1 MAQNQPRIQYSNLD
15 LPFGFIGFDMDFD
28 TLYKH
33 YFDQLLYITMRLIVF
48 DGLPASID
56 ETFLKY
62 TLLLSG
68 KSVFFRLDED
78 IIDSMQ
84 DESRPLKA
92 GDLVALNGNKSDVPT
107 LYYMQRKILVTNPCF
122 KKTYDLLPGKDCV
135 VVYCT
140 ETDKYKVFGYGGLFA
155 LIARTATIL
164 ADNDISINCAQKNTR
179 LVNVIGAD
187 DQQTARSAQMAVDAM
202 YNGKPYVIAQ
212 KSLVSDLTGIPMT
225 QKTSTSDIVQLIEMR
240 QYIYAHFYEVLGLQ
254 THDNMKKER
263 LITEEIND
271 NEEISALNV
280 DDILVSIQDGIDSVN
295 KMFGTNITVSLNPI
309 IQRAHVEDA
318 AEDQTEDAAEDQTED
333 AAEDQTEDAAEDQT
347 EDAAED
353 QTEDAAED
361 QTEDAA
367 EDQTE
372 DAAEDQTED
381 AAEDQTEDAAE
392 DQTEDAAEDQT
403 EDAAEDQTEDA
414 AEDQT
419 EDASEDQT
427 EDAAEDQTEDAA
439 EDQTEDAAEDQTED
453 AAEDQTEDAAEELPG
468 QMSFDITVN
477 AQDDTQV
484 SIVIGEEV
492 QTDDVPGDNA
502 AMARNGA
509 DAGG

>member
-1 MAQNQPRIQYSNLD
+1 MAQNQPRIEYSNLD
-15 LPFGFIGFDMDFD
+15 LPFGYQGFDMCFD

-48 DGLPASID
+48 EGIPESID
-56 ETFLKY
+56 ETFFKY

-107 LYYMQRKILVTNPCF
+107 VYYMQRKILVTNPCF
-122 KKTYDLLPGKDCV
+122 KKTYNLLPGKDCV

-140 ETDKYKVFGYGGLFA
+140 ETDKYKVFGYGGLYA

-187 DQQTARSAQMAVDAM
+187 DQQTARSAQTAVDAM
-202 YNGKPYVIAQ
+202 YNGKPYIIAQ

-280 DDILVSIQDGIDSVN
+280 DDILVSIQDGIDRVN

-309 IQRAHVEDA
+309 IQRAHEDA
-318 AEDQTEDAAEDQTED
+318 AEDQTEDAAEDPAEQ
-333 AAEDQTEDAAEDQT
+333 EDQPADQ
-347 EDAAED
+347 
-353 QTEDAAED
+353 
-361 QTEDAA
+361 
-367 EDQTE
+367 
-372 DAAEDQTED
+372 
-381 AAEDQTEDAAE
+381 
-392 DQTEDAAEDQT
+392 
-403 EDAAEDQTEDA
+403 
-414 AEDQT
+414 
-419 EDASEDQT
+419 
-427 EDAAEDQTEDAA
+427 
-439 EDQTEDAAEDQTED
+439 
-453 AAEDQTEDAAEELPG
+453 AEELPG

-502 AMARNGA
+502 TMARDGA